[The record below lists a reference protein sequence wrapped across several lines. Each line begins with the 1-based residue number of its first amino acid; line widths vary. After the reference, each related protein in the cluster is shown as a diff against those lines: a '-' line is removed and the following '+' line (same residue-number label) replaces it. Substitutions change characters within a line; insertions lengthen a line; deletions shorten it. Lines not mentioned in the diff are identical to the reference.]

1 MDDFEERVRRRA
13 HKIWMEE
20 GCPEGRAEVH
30 WDMARE
36 LVAIEDN
43 LKLTLQPVDADAA
56 RLAAWGEPVE
66 PTIAAENTGELPTL
80 DDQGEQQYPPRRR
93 PEREAG

>member
-13 HKIWMEE
+13 HKIWQEE
-20 GCPEGRAEVH
+20 GCPDGRAEVH

-43 LKLTLQPVDADAA
+43 LKLTLQPVRAEAA
-56 RLAAWGEPVE
+56 RLAEWGEPVE
-66 PTIAAENTGELPTL
+66 PAIAAENTGELPTL
-80 DDQGEQQYPPRRR
+80 DDQGEQQYPPRKR
-93 PEREAG
+93 PG

>member
-20 GCPEGRAEVH
+20 GCPEGRAEIH

-43 LKLTLQPVDADAA
+43 GKLTLQPVAADAA
-56 RLAAWGEPVE
+56 RLAEWGEPVE
-66 PTIAAENTGELPTL
+66 PVIAAENIGELPTL
-80 DDQGEQQYPPRRR
+80 ADQGEQQYPPRRR
-93 PEREAG
+93 PA